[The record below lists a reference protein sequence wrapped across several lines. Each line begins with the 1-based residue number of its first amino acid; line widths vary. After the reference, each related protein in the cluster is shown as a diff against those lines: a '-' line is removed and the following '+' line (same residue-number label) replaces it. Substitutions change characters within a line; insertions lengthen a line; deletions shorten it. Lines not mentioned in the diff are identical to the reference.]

1 LFSDLLNKADWIM
14 AAPRRVVELAFA
26 REDVAEL
33 TRLAR
38 SRTEP
43 VSRAERARMLL
54 AYRETPSFYA
64 VGRALGVT
72 HQTVERCLR
81 RAEKLGI
88 MEALDDSPRPG
99 RERIIT
105 EEARTFVVDLACRKP
120 KDLGYPHE
128 LWTTRLLTRHI
139 REHGPA
145 VGHKCLANLAQ
156 GTLCKILA
164 AYEIK
169 PHKVRYY
176 LERRD
181 PLFDEKMAEVLCVY
195 REVEVLKQSAIAQEQ
210 ETPAV
215 AIISYDEKPGV
226 QAIGTTA
233 PDLPRFCRK
242 LFLAETWG
250 YDRWKRVWRNSTMIE
265 FKGSHFEREVI
276 LWGVRWYV
284 AYPISYRQ
292 IEEMMEERGV
302 EVDHSTLNRWVVKYA
317 PLLDQ
322 QFRARKRPV
331 GSSWRLDETYVKIKG
346 SWKYLYR
353 AVDKAG
359 ATVDFL
365 LTAKRDR
372 NAALRFLRKAIGH
385 HGVPKK
391 ITIDKSGANTAA
403 IESYNAEHEADIEIR
418 RIKYLNNI
426 VEQDHRAVK
435 RVVRPMMGFKSFR
448 SAAATL
454 AGVEL
459 MHMIR
464 KGQLRARGKLRPA
477 QQFYALAG

>member
-1 LFSDLLNKADWIM
+1 
-14 AAPRRVVELAFA
+14 
-26 REDVAEL
+26 
-33 TRLAR
+33 
-38 SRTEP
+38 
-43 VSRAERARMLL
+43 
-54 AYRETPSFYA
+54 
-64 VGRALGVT
+64 
-72 HQTVERCLR
+72 
-81 RAEKLGI
+81 
-88 MEALDDSPRPG
+88 
-99 RERIIT
+99 
-105 EEARTFVVDLACRKP
+105 
-120 KDLGYPHE
+120 
-128 LWTTRLLTRHI
+128 
-139 REHGPA
+139 
-145 VGHKCLANLAQ
+145 
-156 GTLCKILA
+156 
-164 AYEIK
+164 
-169 PHKVRYY
+169 
-176 LERRD
+176 
-181 PLFDEKMAEVLCVY
+181 
-195 REVEVLKQSAIAQEQ
+195 
-210 ETPAV
+210 
-215 AIISYDEKPGV
+215 
-226 QAIGTTA
+226 
-233 PDLPRFCRK
+233 
-242 LFLAETWG
+242 
-250 YDRWKRVWRNSTMIE
+250 MIE

-292 IEEMMEERGV
+292 LEEMLEERGV

-322 QFRARKRPV
+322 QFRARKRRV
-331 GSSWRLDETYVKIKG
+331 GSSWRLDETYVKVKG

-365 LTAKRDR
+365 LTAKRDHK
-372 NAALRFLRKAIGH
+372 AALRFLRKAVGQH
-385 HGVPKK
+385 DVPEK

-403 IESYNAEHEADIEIR
+403 IESYNAEHQADIEIR

-464 KGQLRARGKLRPA
+464 KGQLRAMGKSRPS